1 MLPFWQAKK
10 LCQVSLSAIILKKKR
25 FSVRHYLKIL
35 LLPEA
40 LTKNSGMKKIHIDDK

>member
-25 FSVRHYLKIL
+25 FSVRHYVVGRVWQDAYMYLKSYKKNIL
-35 LLPEA
+35 E
-40 LTKNSGMKKIHIDDK
+40 